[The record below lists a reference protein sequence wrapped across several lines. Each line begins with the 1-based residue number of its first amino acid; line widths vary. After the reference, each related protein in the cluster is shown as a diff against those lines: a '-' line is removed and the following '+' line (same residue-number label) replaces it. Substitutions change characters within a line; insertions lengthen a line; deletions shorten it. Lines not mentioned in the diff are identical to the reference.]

1 MTRRDVVAAEVI
13 RELWRD
19 VLWLYA
25 ALKPYRRPRPRG
37 RLSRAAG
44 GHVPPPRR

>member
-1 MTRRDVVAAEVI
+1 MI

-19 VLWLYA
+19 VLWLYT
-25 ALKPYRRPRPRG
+25 ALKPYRRPRSRG

-44 GHVPPPRR
+44 GHVPPPRS